1 MKRMDRI
8 QTELEAI
15 RGKHRGRLTPLAVV
29 DAARSKSH
37 PLHKEFEWDDKKAA
51 HRQRLDRAREL
62 ISYIVVVTIDKTV
75 RMKAPYYIHDPSLPA
90 NQSGY
95 CLLTA
100 DSITAKDAQQFLLSE
115 IARVEDIIGR
125 SRGAVS
131 VLEKKF
137 PGLNK
142 QLERAL
148 QQIVAVGARVSKK
161 ARASARRVGRG
172 RESPASP
179 PLM

>member
-29 DAARSKSH
+29 EAARNKTH

-75 RMKAPYYIHDPSLPA
+75 RMKAPYYIHDPSLPP
-90 NQSGY
+90 NTSGY
-95 CLLTA
+95 CLLTS
-100 DSITAKDAQQFLLSE
+100 DSITAKDAQQFLRSE

-125 SRGAVS
+125 SRGAVA
-131 VLEKKF
+131 VLERRF
-137 PGLNK
+137 PGLSR
-142 QLERAL
+142 QLQQAL
-148 QQIVAVGARVSKK
+148 QQIVAVGARVAKK
-161 ARASARRVGRG
+161 AARAPARRIGRG
-172 RESPASP
+172 RESPAP
-179 PLM
+179 PPA